1 MMEAMIRNMTAAD
14 IDAVFAISE
23 EAFND
28 PWSRESLEKEA
39 VNPDAHYLVAEAGG
53 KILGYVGYWQVLDE
67 GHIMNVAVKE
77 SARGMGLGTLLVDS
91 MLRQGKPMGIM
102 FWTLEVRASNVP
114 AIRLYE
120 NAGFVS
126 AGRRP
131 GYYSNPKE
139 DAFIY
144 WLKDEE

>member
-1 MMEAMIRNMTAAD
+1 MMEPLVRNMTAAD
-14 IDAVFAISE
+14 IDAVFAISQ

-28 PWSRESLEKEA
+28 PWSIESLTKE
-39 VNPDAHYLVAEAGG
+39 VTNPDAHYLVVEAKG
-53 KILGYVGYWQVLDE
+53 KVLGYVGYWQVLDE

-77 SARGMGLGTLLVDS
+77 SARGMGLGTLLVES
-91 MLRQGKPMGIM
+91 MLSQGRPLGIM
-102 FWTLEVRASNVP
+102 FWTLEVRVSNAP
-114 AIRLYE
+114 AIHVYE
-120 NAGFVS
+120 KAGFVS

-144 WLKDEE
+144 WLKDED